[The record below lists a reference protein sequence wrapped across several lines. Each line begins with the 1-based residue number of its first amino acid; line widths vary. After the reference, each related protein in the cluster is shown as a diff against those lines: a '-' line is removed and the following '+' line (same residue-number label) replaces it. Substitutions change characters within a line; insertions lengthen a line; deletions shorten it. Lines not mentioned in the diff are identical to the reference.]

1 MLIVLT
7 FYSSSPL
14 TQIVN
19 FFLILVSFSHPLLN
33 CFQFFVLQKR
43 KKNIVLN
50 SKRSIPLYI
59 RFYIRLKFFNAPLLI
74 FADQEHFSAGPILS
88 HLTHLLFPLAAF
100 FALALVLLSWLLNGP
115 HWWYSIMQTIFLL
128 KPMSTKSFSVSWFLM
143 DSSSSCCLSPPFVL
157 QCYSF

>member
-1 MLIVLT
+1 MHLLP
-7 FYSSSPL
+7 FDFFSSLSKISL
-14 TQIVN
+14 SAENT
-19 FFLILVSFSHPLLN
+19 LVSFQSSCYFYADCPNFLLIITFN
-33 CFQFFVLQKR
+33 SDSQLFSYSCFFFSSSTELFSILCFTKK

-100 FALALVLLSWLLNGP
+100 FALALVLLS
-115 HWWYSIMQTIFLL
+115 
-128 KPMSTKSFSVSWFLM
+128 
-143 DSSSSCCLSPPFVL
+143 
-157 QCYSF
+157 